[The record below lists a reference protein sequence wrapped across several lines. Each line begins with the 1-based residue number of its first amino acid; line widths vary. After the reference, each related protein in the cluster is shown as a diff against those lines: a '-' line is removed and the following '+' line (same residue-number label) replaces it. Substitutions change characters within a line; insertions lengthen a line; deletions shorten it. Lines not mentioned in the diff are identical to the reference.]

1 MQEELEDDEVFDP
14 VLAFSE
20 LNMAQTQ
27 EEYSHLQII
36 KGVTDI
42 DEEFDRLEF
51 EALQQKLE
59 KESKK
64 KKK

>member
-1 MQEELEDDEVFDP
+1 MQEEEDDEEGEGNDDP
-14 VLAFSE
+14 VQAFSQ
-20 LNMAQTQ
+20 LNMARTQ
-27 EEYSHLQII
+27 EEYSHLKVI

-59 KESKK
+59 K
-64 KKK
+64 

>member
-1 MQEELEDDEVFDP
+1 MQEEEDDEEGEGNDDP
-14 VLAFSE
+14 VQAFSQ

-27 EEYSHLQII
+27 EEYSHLKVI

-59 KESKK
+59 K
-64 KKK
+64 